1 MKNDLLVIVPA
12 FNEAENIGFVVE
24 NIQANVPDAD
34 ILVIND
40 GSTDETREV
49 IASLDVIDLNLPF
62 NLGIGGAVQA
72 GFLFAKEKGYAAM
85 GRVDGDGQH
94 DPAQLPKLLQKLN
107 ETDADVVIG
116 SRFVDGEGYL
126 ASWQRAIGI
135 QLFARTVSLMTR
147 QRFTDTTSGFQ
158 VYNQEALS
166 FLADNLPTDYP
177 EIEGLIMLKKNGF
190 KVTEVGVTMLPRR
203 AGKSSITAVHSI
215 YYIFKV
221 YIAIL
226 VEMLRKPLR
235 SGDES

>member
-1 MKNDLLVIVPA
+1 MNDLLIIVPA
-12 FNEAENIGFVVE
+12 FNEAENIAFVVE
-24 NIQANVPDAD
+24 KIRASVPDAD

-40 GSTDETREV
+40 GSTDGTREA
-49 IASLDVIDLNLPF
+49 IAALDVINLNLPF

-72 GFLFAKEKGYAAM
+72 GFLFAKQKGYARL

-94 DPAQLPKLLQKLN
+94 DPAQMPKLLQTLA
-107 ETDADVVIG
+107 EGDADVVIG
-116 SRFVDGEGYL
+116 SRFVDGAGYL

-158 VYNQEALS
+158 VHNRAALS

-177 EIEGLIMLKKNGF
+177 EIEGLILLKKNGF
-190 KVTEVGVTMLPRR
+190 KVKEVGVTMLPRR
-203 AGKSSITAVHSI
+203 AGSSSITAVHSI

-226 VEMLRKPLR
+226 VEMLRKPVR
-235 SGDES
+235 SGDE